1 MSPSNELSNFPS
13 ILITGLGLLLGLLLV
28 PRKDFGAIVRGP
40 LGPLA
45 RFTFALQSRCLLGR
59 FWTIKLVKL
68 VKLVKLPLY
77 LLSND
82 LASTQK
88 CGRSLHSENF
98 VGS

>member
-45 RFTFALQSRCLLGR
+45 RFTFALQSRRLLGR
-59 FWTIKLVKL
+59 FWTIKL